1 MEFHHVM
8 EAAGV
13 VVLGLVFYSYSSR
26 WFAPGAWP
34 GPRWRHATNG
44 LAFGALAVV
53 LMISRIEVAK
63 GVFIDARAVPVAL
76 VALVEGW
83 PAGLVA
89 GLVAIA
95 YRLWLGGPGAL
106 AGVVGLLGT
115 ALVGALAHVWAQ
127 RDGRVTASHALA
139 LAAAAWVVAAVSFA
153 VLGARG
159 FAMFQPLAVPFLV
172 MNLVGIG
179 LGAHLFRDVVDS
191 RAADAAL
198 RETAELRAITLLAR
212 AAAHEINNPLMIV
225 TGGLSI
231 LVKRLPAGS
240 EEAQWAERA
249 REGAGRIRDIVGRM
263 NEITRVEEV
272 PPQGSLPPML
282 DLRKSSRK
290 SSGGHA
296 SDTAR

>member
-13 VVLGLVFYSYSSR
+13 LVLGLVFYSYSSR

-34 GPRWRHATNG
+34 GLRWRHAANG
-44 LAFGALAVV
+44 LAFGGLAVV
-53 LMISRIEVAK
+53 LMISRIEVGK

-83 PAGLVA
+83 PAGLIA

-95 YRLWLGGPGAL
+95 YRLWLGGSGAF

-115 ALVGALAHVWAQ
+115 VLVGALAHVWA
-127 RDGRVTASHALA
+127 RRSGRITARHALA
-139 LAAAAWVVAAVSFA
+139 LAGAAYVVAVISFA

-159 FAMFQPLAVPFLV
+159 FVMFRPVAVPFLV
-172 MNLVGIG
+172 ASLVGIG
-179 LGAHLFRDVVDS
+179 LGAHLFRDVVES
-191 RAADAAL
+191 RAAEVAR
-198 RETAELRAITLLAR
+198 REAGELRALTLLAR

-240 EEAQWAERA
+240 EEAAWAERA
-249 REGAGRIRDIVGRM
+249 REAAGRITDIIRRM

-272 PPQGSLPPML
+272 PPHGSLPPML
-282 DLRKSSRK
+282 DIRKSSA
-290 SSGGHA
+290 G
-296 SDTAR
+296 T

>member
-1 MEFHHVM
+1 MDFHHVM

-34 GPRWRHATNG
+34 GPRRRHATNRP
-44 LAFGALAVV
+44 AFGPLAGV
-53 LMISRIEVAK
+53 LVMISSIEVAK

-127 RDGRVTASHALA
+127 RDGRVTARHAPA
-139 LAAAAWVVAAVSFA
+139 PA
-153 VLGARG
+153 
-159 FAMFQPLAVPFLV
+159 PP
-172 MNLVGIG
+172 
-179 LGAHLFRDVVDS
+179 
-191 RAADAAL
+191 
-198 RETAELRAITLLAR
+198 AR
-212 AAAHEINNPLMIV
+212 A
-225 TGGLSI
+225 
-231 LVKRLPAGS
+231 
-240 EEAQWAERA
+240 
-249 REGAGRIRDIVGRM
+249 
-263 NEITRVEEV
+263 
-272 PPQGSLPPML
+272 
-282 DLRKSSRK
+282 
-290 SSGGHA
+290 
-296 SDTAR
+296 

>member
-63 GVFIDARAVPVAL
+63 GIFIDARAVTVAL

-115 ALVGALAHVWAQ
+115 ALV
-127 RDGRVTASHALA
+127 R
-139 LAAAAWVVAAVSFA
+139 
-153 VLGARG
+153 
-159 FAMFQPLAVPFLV
+159 
-172 MNLVGIG
+172 
-179 LGAHLFRDVVDS
+179 
-191 RAADAAL
+191 
-198 RETAELRAITLLAR
+198 
-212 AAAHEINNPLMIV
+212 
-225 TGGLSI
+225 
-231 LVKRLPAGS
+231 S
-240 EEAQWAERA
+240 EER
-249 REGAGRIRDIVGRM
+249 RVGKECRS
-263 NEITRVEEV
+263 RW
-272 PPQGSLPPML
+272 LPY
-282 DLRKSSRK
+282 
-290 SSGGHA
+290 H
-296 SDTAR
+296 

>member
-13 VVLGLVFYSYSSR
+13 LVLGLVFYSYSSK

-34 GPRWRHATNG
+34 GPRWRHAVNG
-44 LAFGALAVV
+44 LAFGTLAVV

-76 VALVEGW
+76 VALIEGW

-95 YRLWLGGPGAL
+95 YRLWLGGPGAF

-115 ALVGALAHVWAQ
+115 VLVGALAHVWAR
-127 RDGRVTASHALA
+127 RDGRTTVRHALA
-139 LAAAAWVVAAVSFA
+139 LALATYVVAVVSFA

-159 FAMFQPLAVPFLV
+159 FAMFRPVAVPFLV
-172 MNLVGIG
+172 MSLVGIG
-179 LGAHLFRDVVDS
+179 LGAHLFRDVVES
-191 RAADAAL
+191 RAAEVAR
-198 RETAELRAITLLAR
+198 REAAELRAVTLLAR

-225 TGGLSI
+225 AGGLSI
-231 LVKRLPAGS
+231 LAKRLPAGS
-240 EEAQWAERA
+240 EEVRWAERA
-249 REGAGRIRDIVGRM
+249 RDGAGRIRDIVGRM

-282 DLRKSSRK
+282 DIRKSSD
-290 SSGGHA
+290 GA
-296 SDTAR
+296 